1 MFLTLQTCSFIFFEK
16 ISKKKLFCR
25 LVHLICRL
33 VHFFADLFIILQTC
47 SFLFKIAKNP
57 VFKQYNY
64 AKVFEPKILRIV
76 LRCKKRESDETHFS
90 A

>member
-1 MFLTLQTCSFIFFEK
+1 
-16 ISKKKLFCR
+16 
-25 LVHLICRL
+25 
-33 VHFFADLFIILQTC
+33 LFIILQ
-47 SFLFKIAKNP
+47 FVHYFADLFNIFADLFKIAKNP